1 MRPQQRPR
9 IQRRWIVIGGVVL
22 VLFVSIS
29 SIVRFYTD
37 LLWFDEVDFASVFW
51 KVLWTRVSI
60 GVVGGVLAG
69 VLVLANLEVAR
80 RAAPRYRF
88 VTAGTDIAEQYRS
101 AFRPYAR
108 LANFVLAGV
117 VALFTGLSTS
127 AVWDRYLLW
136 RNARPFGVKA
146 PQPFGHD
153 VSYYVFTI
161 PFQRAVLS
169 WLFGIVIVSLLL
181 SIVAHLFNGS
191 IQPETNRIRIATP
204 VKVHVSALLGLFFL
218 LKVWSYRL
226 DQFELVFSERGV
238 VTGAS
243 YTDVRAQYP
252 ALWLLLIIAAV
263 VAILFF
269 VNIFRF
275 QGWLLPGV
283 AVALWAFTSIL
294 LGAVYPAIVQ
304 RFQVVPNES
313 TRERPYIARN
323 IEQTRAGF
331 GLNTVDSRRFPAEE
345 SLSEEDVAGN
355 EGTLENVRV
364 WDPAQLH
371 PTYQRLQAI
380 RTYYDFDDVDIDRY
394 ELDGRLTQVMLAG
407 REVDASRL
415 PGAESWVN
423 QKLSYTHGY
432 GIVANQANAVTDE
445 GLPELIVRGLPPKG
459 PPELTVD
466 QAGIYFGERPTEGSY
481 VVGRTN
487 QDEIDYTRG
496 DEAVTTNYEGRGGIR
511 LSNMIRRLAFAFR
524 FGDTDLALS
533 NFITPDSR
541 MIMRRNVAERARTA
555 APFLRYDA
563 DPYLVVAD
571 SPQGRRYFWILDA
584 YTSTDRFPYS
594 ERINAAALVGG
605 HLPTSTNYMRNSVKV
620 VVDAYDGTMKFYVV
634 DASDAIAAT
643 YQAAFPTLFTPGNE
657 LPSGLKDHLR
667 YPEDL
672 FKVQALQ
679 YGAYHITDPQRLY
692 EREDVWDIPK
702 DPRSTEAAPISMDPY
717 YVVMKLP
724 GEDKEEFLLMLPFT
738 PRDKPNLNGW
748 MAARMPDGTSPG
760 ELHAF
765 SFPRDE
771 NIPGP
776 ENVFARIEQN
786 GTISNQFT
794 LWEGAGS
801 TVRRGNLLVIPIGKS
816 LMYVEPIYLE
826 AAEAARALPELRRVV
841 VVIGDRIGFEPTF
854 QEALDSALKGRGP
867 VVERGDERPTTPEP
881 EPDQPTPSGSVAEL
895 LEQAV
900 EHFERADAALR
911 DGDLAT
917 YQRETEAGRRAVE
930 EARDAEG

>member
-1 MRPQQRPR
+1 MRPEQRPR
-9 IQRRWIVIGGVVL
+9 IQRRWIVIGGIVL

-29 SIVRFYTD
+29 SIIRFYTD
-37 LLWFDEVDFASVFW
+37 LLWFDELGFTSVFW
-51 KVLWTRVSI
+51 KVLWTRVGI

-69 VLVLANLEVAR
+69 VIVLVNLEVAR

-108 LANFVLAGV
+108 LANLVLAGV

-136 RNARPFGVKA
+136 QNARPFGVRA

-153 VSYYVFTI
+153 VSFYVFTI
-161 PFQRAVLS
+161 PFQRAVVS

-181 SIVAHLFNGS
+181 SVVAHLFNGS
-191 IQPETNRIRIATP
+191 IQPETNRIRIATI

-218 LKVWSYRL
+218 LKIWSYRL

-263 VAILFF
+263 VAVLFF
-269 VNIFRF
+269 VNTVRF

-283 AVALWAFTSIL
+283 AVGLWAFTSIL

-323 IEQTRAGF
+323 IAQTRAGF
-331 GLNTVDSRRFPAEE
+331 ELDQVDSSRFPATETLTE
-345 SLSEEDVAGN
+345 RDVAGN

-364 WDPAQLH
+364 WDPAQIH
-371 PTYQRLQAI
+371 PSYQRLQAI
-380 RTYYDFDDVDIDRY
+380 RAYYEFDDVDIDRY

-407 REVDASRL
+407 RELEAARL

-432 GIVANQANAVTDE
+432 GIVANPANAVTEE
-445 GLPELIVRGLPPKG
+445 GHPEFIVRGLPPEG
-459 PPELTVD
+459 PPELSVREP
-466 QAGIYFGERPTEGSY
+466 GIYYGEHPTPGSY
-481 VVGRTN
+481 VVGATE
-487 QDEIDYTRG
+487 QPEVDYTRG
-496 DEAVTTNYEGRGGIR
+496 DEAVTTSYGGTGGVR
-511 LSNMIRRLAFAFR
+511 LTNMVRRLAFALR

-533 NFITPDSR
+533 NFITPESR
-541 MIMRRNVAERARTA
+541 LLMRRNIVERARTA
-555 APFLRYDA
+555 APFLLFDA
-563 DPYLVVAD
+563 DPYLTVAE
-571 SPQGRRYFWILDA
+571 GRYYWILDA

-594 ERINAAALVGG
+594 ERINAASMVGA
-605 HLPTSTNYMRNSVKV
+605 HLPSSTNYMRNSVKV
-620 VVDAYDGTMKFYVV
+620 VVDAYHGTMTFYIV
-634 DASDAIAAT
+634 DQSDAIAST
-643 YQAAFPTLFTPGNE
+643 YQAAFPDLFTPGDE
-657 LPSGLKDHLR
+657 MPSGLEDHIR

-679 YGAYHITDPQRLY
+679 YRAYHITDPQRLY
-692 EREDVWDIPK
+692 EREDVWDLPK
-702 DPRSTEAAPISMDPY
+702 DPRSSEAAPVSMDPY

-724 GEDKEEFLLMLPFT
+724 GEDREEFLLMIPFT
-738 PRDKPNLNGW
+738 PRDRPNLNGW
-748 MAARMPDGTSPG
+748 MAARMPDKNTPG
-760 ELHAF
+760 QLQVF
-765 SFPRDE
+765 SFPRGQT
-771 NIPGP
+771 IQGP
-776 ENVFARIEQN
+776 ENIWARIEQN
-786 GTISNQFT
+786 GVISNQFT

-801 TVRRGNLLVIPIGKS
+801 AVRRGNLLVIPIGES
-816 LMYVEPIYLE
+816 LIYVEPIYLE

-841 VVIGDRIGFEPTF
+841 VVVGDQIGFEPTF
-854 QEALDSALKGRGP
+854 QEALDAALEGRGP
-867 VVERGDERPTTPEP
+867 SLEGRDDPREPTPEAP
-881 EPDQPTPSGSVAEL
+881 DDEPTEPTGSVAEL
-895 LEQAV
+895 LGEAID
-900 EHFERADAALR
+900 HFERADAALR
-911 DGDLAT
+911 EGDLAT
-917 YQRETEAGRRAVE
+917 YQDEMEAGRRAVE
-930 EARDAEG
+930 QAQEAES

>member
-9 IQRRWIVIGGVVL
+9 IQRRWIIIGGIVL
-22 VLFVSIS
+22 ILFISIS

-37 LLWFDEVDFASVFW
+37 LLWFTEVNFASVFW
-51 KVLWTRVSI
+51 KILWTRVSI

-69 VLVLANLEVAR
+69 VIILTNLEVAR
-80 RAAPRYRF
+80 RVAPRYRF

-108 LANFVLAGV
+108 LANFALAGV

-136 RNARPFGVKA
+136 RNARPFGVRA

-181 SIVAHLFNGS
+181 SVVAHLFNGS

-313 TRERPYIARN
+313 TRERPYIERN

-345 SLSEEDVAGN
+345 TLKEDDVAGN
-355 EGTLENVRV
+355 EGTLENVRI

-371 PTYQRLQAI
+371 PSYQRLQAI
-380 RTYYDFDDVDIDRY
+380 RAYYEFDDVDIDRY
-394 ELDGRLTQVMLAG
+394 QLDGRLTQVMLAG
-407 REVDASRL
+407 RELDAARL

-432 GIVANQANAVTDE
+432 GIVANKANTVTSE
-445 GLPELIVRGLPPKG
+445 GHPEFIVRGLPPQG
-459 PPELTVD
+459 PDVLSVREP
-466 QAGIYFGERPTEGSY
+466 GIYFGEHTPEGSY
-481 VVGRTN
+481 VVGRTK
-487 QDEIDYTRG
+487 QKEVDYTRG
-496 DEAVTTNYEGRGGIR
+496 DEAVTTSYKGEGGVA
-511 LSNMIRRLAFAFR
+511 LSNMLRRLAFAFR

-541 MIMRRNVAERARTA
+541 LMMRRNIVERARAA
-555 APFLRYDA
+555 APFLYFDA
-563 DPYLVVAD
+563 DPYLAVAE
-571 SPQGRRYFWILDA
+571 GRYYWILDA

-594 ERINAAALVGG
+594 ERLDAAAQVGG
-605 HLPTSTNYMRNSVKV
+605 HLPRSTSYMRNSAKV
-620 VVDAYDGTMKFYVV
+620 VIDAYDGTMTFYVV
-634 DASDAIAAT
+634 DQSDALITT
-643 YQAAFPTLFTPGNE
+643 YQAAFPELFTPGE
-657 LPSGLKDHLR
+657 EMPSGLEDHIR

-679 YGAYHITDPQRLY
+679 YRAYHIADPQRLY
-692 EREDVWDIPK
+692 EREDIWDVPK
-702 DPRSTEAAPISMDPY
+702 DPRSSEAAPMSMDPY

-724 GEDKEEFLLMLPFT
+724 GEEREEFLLMIPFT
-738 PRDKPNLNGW
+738 PRDRPNLNGW
-748 MAARMPDGTSPG
+748 MAARMPDKSNPG
-760 ELHAF
+760 ELHVF
-765 SFPRDE
+765 SFPRDKT
-771 NIPGP
+771 IQGP
-776 ENVFARIEQN
+776 ENVWARIEQN

-801 TVRRGNLLVIPIGKS
+801 TVRRGNLLVVPIGDS
-816 LMYVEPIYLE
+816 LMYVEPVYLE

-841 VVIGDRIGFEPTF
+841 VVIGDEIGFEPTF
-854 QEALDSALKGRGP
+854 QEALEAALEGRGP
-867 VVERGDERPTTPEP
+867 SLEGRDRPAARPAQEEEP
-881 EPDQPTPSGSVAEL
+881 EDTPTGSVAEL
-895 LEQAV
+895 LGQAV
-900 EHFERADAALR
+900 DHFENADEALR

-917 YQRETEAGRRAVE
+917 YQREMDAGRRAVE

>member
-1 MRPQQRPR
+1 
-9 IQRRWIVIGGVVL
+9 
-22 VLFVSIS
+22 VLFRS
-29 SIVRFYTD
+29 
-37 LLWFDEVDFASVFW
+37 
-51 KVLWTRVSI
+51 
-60 GVVGGVLAG
+60 
-69 VLVLANLEVAR
+69 
-80 RAAPRYRF
+80 APRYRF

-101 AFRPYAR
+101 VFRPYAR
-108 LANFVLAGV
+108 LANIVLSAV
-117 VALFTGLSTS
+117 VALFTGLSTA

-136 RNARPFGVKA
+136 RNAKPFGVRA

-161 PFQRAVLS
+161 PFQRALLS
-169 WLFGIVIVSLLL
+169 WLFGIVIVSLLF
-181 SIVAHLFNGS
+181 SVVAHLLNGS
-191 IQPETNRIRIATP
+191 IQPETNRIRIATL

-226 DQFELVFSERGV
+226 DQFDLVFSERGV

-252 ALWLLLIIAAV
+252 ALWLLLIIAGV

-269 VNIFRF
+269 VNVFRF

-313 TRERPYIARN
+313 TRERPYIERN

-331 GLNTVDSRRFPAEE
+331 SLDRVDATRFPAEPN
-345 SLSEEDVAGN
+345 LTDDDIAGN
-355 EGTLENVRV
+355 EGTLENVRI

-380 RTYYDFDDVDIDRY
+380 RAYYEFDDVDIDRY
-394 ELDGRLTQVMLAG
+394 QLDGRLTQVMLAG
-407 REVDASRL
+407 RELEASRL

-432 GIVANQANAVTDE
+432 GIVANKANSVSAN
-445 GLPELIVRGLPPKG
+445 GHPEFVVRGLPPTG
-459 PPELTVD
+459 PEELSVR
-466 QAGIYFGERPTEGSY
+466 QPGIYFGEHPPQDSY
-481 VVGRTN
+481 VVGRTK
-487 QDEIDYTRG
+487 QKEVDYTRG
-496 DEAVTTNYEGRGGIR
+496 DEAVTNTYGGEGGVA

-533 NFITPDSR
+533 NFITPESR
-541 MIMRRNVAERARTA
+541 LMMKRNIVERAHAA
-555 APFLRYDA
+555 APFLLFDA
-563 DPYLVVAD
+563 DPYLVVAE
-571 SPQGRRYFWILDA
+571 GRYYWILDA

-594 ERINAAALVGG
+594 ERIDAGGLVGP
-605 HLPTSTNYMRNSVKV
+605 HLPRSTNYMRNPVKV
-620 VVDAYDGTMKFYVV
+620 VIDAYHGKMTFYVV
-634 DASDAIAAT
+634 DQSDAIIAT
-643 YQAAFPTLFTPGNE
+643 YQSAIPELFTPGDE
-657 LPSGLKDHLR
+657 MPDGLEEHLR

-679 YGAYHITDPQRLY
+679 YRAYHINDPQRLY
-692 EREDVWDIPK
+692 EREDIWDIPK
-702 DPRSTEAAPISMDPY
+702 DPRSSEAAPTSMDPY

-724 GEDKEEFLLMLPFT
+724 GEDREEFLLMVPFT
-738 PRDKPNLNGW
+738 PRDRPNLNGW
-748 MAARMPDGTSPG
+748 MAARMPDATNPG
-760 ELHAF
+760 ELHVF
-765 SFPRDE
+765 SFPRGE
-771 NIPGP
+771 TIEGP
-776 ENVFARIEQN
+776 ENVYARIEQN

-801 TVRRGNLLVIPIGKS
+801 TVRRGNLLVIPIGDS

-841 VVIGDRIGFEPTF
+841 VVVGDEIGFEPTF
-854 QEALDSALKGRGP
+854 QEALEAALEGRGP
-867 VVERGDERPTTPEP
+867 SVEGRERPSRPAE
-881 EPDQPTPSGSVAEL
+881 EPDEAGPAPTGSVAEL
-895 LEQAV
+895 LEQAID
-900 EHFERADAALR
+900 HFERAYAALR
-911 DGDLAT
+911 EGDLAT
-917 YQRETEAGRRAVE
+917 YQREMNAGRRAVE
-930 EARDAEG
+930 EAQEAEG